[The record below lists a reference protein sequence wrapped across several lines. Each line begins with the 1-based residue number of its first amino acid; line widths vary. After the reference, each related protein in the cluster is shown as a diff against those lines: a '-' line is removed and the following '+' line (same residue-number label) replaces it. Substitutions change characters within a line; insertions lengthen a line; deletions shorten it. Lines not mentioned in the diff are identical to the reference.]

1 MLPKGR
7 PLHVATPPPPLFDRI
22 PYAVFR
28 PLSAANHRRYWD
40 ILNRLMSE
48 IWGDG
53 GRSPGE
59 EAPKPTIVR
68 AIESFLVADDPWEDG
83 LDTPIQNRAH
93 MIYAYLVETGWLSE
107 RKRGVVDHAT
117 IRPIVAQLFTAL
129 VDFSHH
135 EPEFLS
141 GRVRS
146 ILLNLKEVLGGD
158 APGAYAE
165 AARQAKDVIS
175 HIVNTGCR
183 IQDLMDA
190 LVKMDSAPAFVRG
203 FFEDYIERVFI
214 GDYSEFR
221 THNHPLQHRAE
232 ILRLTFQIEHEPARR
247 QSLIDWYASKQT
259 KGDTIRAEMLY
270 ERDTRLLKR
279 LREVEDQLR
288 RLDEEVRAA
297 NQRAMTYFEYKM
309 RSPGRFDVLIE
320 RSLSAVSAIDD
331 GHIALPPRP
340 IRHLASEASL
350 APPRRAAREATSA
363 NVEDIPPTPEQLAR
377 DALRR
382 AMNEERLVTP
392 IKLAQYVA
400 RHLGG
405 SRSITSDALTVA
417 SINDLCCYQRLLLIA
432 LRNDTPREKRGSD
445 VHLNFVPGL
454 NVSFED
460 DFVTTNEYMTH
471 RRFII
476 EATRRKG

>member
-1 MLPKGR
+1 M
-7 PLHVATPPPPLFDRI
+7 ASAPPPLFDRI
-22 PYAVFR
+22 PAGLFR
-28 PLSAANHRRYWD
+28 PLAAANHRRYWD
-40 ILNRLMSE
+40 ILNRLMNE

-59 EAPKPTIVR
+59 EAPKPTITR
-68 AIESFLVADDPWEDG
+68 ALESFLVSDDPWDED
-83 LDTPIQNRAH
+83 LDTPIPTRAH
-93 MIYAYLVETGWLSE
+93 MIYAYLVESGWLSE
-107 RKRGVVDHAT
+107 RKRGLVDHAT
-117 IRPIVAQLFTAL
+117 IKPIVAQLFTAL

-146 ILLNLKEVLGGD
+146 ILLNLKEVLAGD

-183 IQDLMDA
+183 IQDLMDV

-232 ILRLTFQIEHEPARR
+232 ILRLTLQIEHDAPRR
-247 QSLIDWYASKQT
+247 QSLIDWYASKQA
-259 KGDTIRAEMLY
+259 KGDAIRAEMLY

-288 RLDEEVRAA
+288 RLDEEVRSA
-297 NQRAMTYFEYKM
+297 NKRAMAYFEYKM
-309 RSPGRFDVLIE
+309 RSPGRFDILIA
-320 RSLSAVSAIDD
+320 RALSAV
-331 GHIALPPRP
+331 GHIEDDHVALPPRP
-340 IRHLASEASL
+340 IRHLGSEATL
-350 APPRRAAREATSA
+350 APPRRAPRDSSSVD
-363 NVEDIPPTPEQLAR
+363 VEDIPPTPDQLAR
-377 DALRR
+377 DVLRR

-400 RHLGG
+400 RHLGS

-417 SINDLCCYQRLLLIA
+417 SINDLCCYQRLLVIA

-454 NVSFED
+454 SVSFED
-460 DFVTTNEYMTH
+460 EAITSNDYMNH